1 MKSKI
6 FGGVL
11 LIIGTSLGAGMLA
24 LPLVTAAG
32 GYVHSLWLF
41 LATWL
46 LTVFAAFLLLEVTLW
61 LPEESNLISM
71 ARATLG
77 WPGRIITWL
86 VYLLLLYSLL
96 SAYISGGGDLLH
108 GILATFNIQS
118 PERLD
123 AFIFTI
129 ILGAVIYHDIAVVD
143 WTNRV
148 LMIVK
153 MSAYLLLVILIAPHV
168 HVKNLMGG
176 HLMLLSTAVMVVVT
190 AFGYSVIIPSLRR
203 YFNSDVNA
211 LRLTVA
217 LGSLGALVCYLIWD
231 LVVQG
236 SVASSGAMGLI
247 HIATSGHATSELT
260 SALSTQ
266 LGSEAIS
273 DSAHVFTSVC
283 VTTSFLGVS
292 LCLSDFLT
300 DGMQVR
306 RKGWHRWLVMLVTFI
321 PPLAVVLVYP
331 NAFIMGLRYAGIW
344 CVLLLLLIP
353 ALMVWSGRYVKKIAT
368 GYRVW
373 GGMPVLALS
382 IIVSIALLVYG
393 VTHL

>member
-6 FGGVL
+6 LGGAL

-32 GYVHSLWLF
+32 GFFHSLWLF
-41 LATWL
+41 FGTWL

-77 WPGRIITWL
+77 LPGRLITWL

-96 SAYISGGGDLLH
+96 SAYISGGSDLLH
-108 GILATFNIQS
+108 GLLVVFQMHT
-118 PERLD
+118 PRWLD
-123 AFIFTI
+123 SIIFTL
-129 ILGAVIYHDIAVVD
+129 ILGSVVYHDIAVVD

-153 MSAYLLLVILIAPHV
+153 MSAYIILILLITPHV
-168 HVKNLMGG
+168 HLNNLIGG
-176 HLMLLSTAVMVVVT
+176 HFALLSSAVMVVVT
-190 AFGYSVIIPSLRR
+190 SFGYSVIIPSLRR

-211 LRLTVA
+211 LRITIA
-217 LGSLGALVCYLIWD
+217 LGSFGALVCYLLWD
-231 LVVQG
+231 FVVQG
-236 SVASSGAMGLI
+236 SVPSAGATGLI
-247 HIATSGHATSELT
+247 HIALSGHATSELT

-266 LGSEAIS
+266 LGSQAIS
-273 DSAHVFTSVC
+273 DSTRVFTSIC

-306 RKGWHRWLVMLVTFI
+306 RHGWHRWLVMGVTFL
-321 PPLAVVLVYP
+321 PPLVVVLIYP
-331 NAFIMGLRYAGIW
+331 SAFIMGLRYAGVW
-344 CVLLLLLIP
+344 CVLLLILIP
-353 ALMVWSGRYVKKIAT
+353 ALMVWSGRYMKKIAS
-368 GYRVW
+368 GYQVW
-373 GGMPVLALS
+373 GGMPVLSLA
-382 IIVSIALLVYG
+382 IIVSIALLIYG
-393 VTHL
+393 IMYL